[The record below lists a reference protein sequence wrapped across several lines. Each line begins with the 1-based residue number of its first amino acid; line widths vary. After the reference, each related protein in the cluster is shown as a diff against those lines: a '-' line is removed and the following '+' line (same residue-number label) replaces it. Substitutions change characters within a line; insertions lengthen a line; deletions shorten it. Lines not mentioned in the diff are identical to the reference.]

1 MAGVSRVGWRLW
13 PSLAAQV
20 GRLGLRSRSTYRGI
34 QSWRPDGAL
43 RAWSGRRANGDWSK
57 RRSTEPPQFTELDK
71 ADAWMLR
78 KAHETGFLSWFRNGL
93 LASGI
98 GVIAYVQSDL
108 GREAA
113 YSFFILGGICICF
126 GGASYVANLFA
137 LRRTMLL
144 SVKAALLNSLVV
156 FTAALFW
163 LCAISLYIGQL
174 EIETTSEEEEREGC
188 QHCQNEEDSKES
200 KDQKE
205 K

>member
-13 PSLAAQV
+13 PSLAAQI
-20 GRLGLRSRSTYRGI
+20 GRLGLRSRSTYCGI

-174 EIETTSEEEEREGC
+174 EIETASEEEEREGC
-188 QHCQNEEDSKES
+188 QHCQNEKDSKES